1 MNTAFTSEGPAR
13 THVSRTVSGSRSG
26 SQLLQQMSFIA
37 LILVSSGLLAD
48 SIGAEERAQPVK
60 IGALTESWGP
70 TPAMVG
76 LRDGL
81 LELGYRENEQFVLG
95 VRFTQGDLAA
105 LPAAARELVQY
116 GVDIIFTSEDSPAKA
131 AQVAT
136 TRIPI
141 VFSVVSDPVGL
152 GLIQSFA
159 RPGGNITGV
168 ADVRLELSPKRLELF
183 HEVVPGLKR
192 VLFLYDAADAD
203 AVAEAKV
210 YRDAAHRLGIVL
222 VEKVVRTEEEAQ
234 ATLAQ
239 VRKGEMDGIL
249 PPRHGSLNIPG
260 FILEASSQRAIPTM
274 FEGASFWVERGA
286 LASYGPD
293 YHETGRQAARLVDKI
308 LKGTK
313 PAEIPVEVNS
323 KIEFVINLKVAKAL
337 GLTIAPEVLYRAD
350 RIIR

>member
-1 MNTAFTSEGPAR
+1 MNNAFLSEDSAR
-13 THVSRTVSGSRSG
+13 PQGSHAPPGNRSGSR
-26 SQLLQQMSFIA
+26 LLRQMPFIV
-37 LILVSSGLLAD
+37 LILMSSGLLTGD
-48 SIGAEERAQPVK
+48 VGAEERTYPIK
-60 IGALTESWGP
+60 IGELTSSWGP

-95 VRFTQGDLAA
+95 IRFTQGDLTA

-116 GVDIIFTSEDSPAKA
+116 GVDIIVASEDGPAKA
-131 AQVAT
+131 AQMAT

-168 ADVRLELSPKRLELF
+168 TDLRLELSPKRLEVF
-183 HEVVPGLKR
+183 HEIVPGLKR
-192 VLFLYDAADAD
+192 VLYLYDAAHAH
-203 AVAEAKV
+203 AVAEVKM
-210 YRDAAHRLGIVL
+210 YREAAHRLGIEL
-222 VEKVVRTEEEAQ
+222 VEKAVRTTEEAQ

-239 VRKGEMDGIL
+239 ISKGEVDGIL
-249 PPRHGSLNIPG
+249 TPNSGSLNIPG
-260 FILEASSQRAIPTM
+260 FVLEATSQRSLPTM
-274 FEGASFWVERGA
+274 FDAAFWVERGA

-293 YHETGRQAARLVDKI
+293 YSETGRQAARLVDKI

-313 PAEIPVEVNS
+313 PAEIPVEVNP
-323 KIEFVINLKVAKAL
+323 KVEFAINLKVAKAL

-350 RIIR
+350 RIVR